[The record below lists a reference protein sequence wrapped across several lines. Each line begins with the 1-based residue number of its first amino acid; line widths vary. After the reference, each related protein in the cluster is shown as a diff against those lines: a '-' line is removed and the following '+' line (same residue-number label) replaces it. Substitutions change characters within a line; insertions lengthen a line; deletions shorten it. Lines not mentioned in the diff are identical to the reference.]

1 MRHMIREI
9 LARTFSR
16 MTTYLSIFN
25 FCMLCVW
32 LYESDLGAIFKD
44 NGLRPGDAI
53 LIVLF
58 AIILITSIEMI
69 ILGFEENE

>member
-1 MRHMIREI
+1 MKHMIWEI
-9 LARTFSR
+9 LARTFNR

-25 FCMLCVW
+25 FCMLCIW
-32 LYESDLGAIFKD
+32 LYESDLGSIFKD